1 MNIENFTLIV
11 FISLI
16 LVVCT
21 TFIFYEFLRFISDF
35 TPKLKIKPRK
45 RIIFVILAMFFAH
58 TVCIWLYAAAY
69 YLMVRELGL
78 GGFTDHLQVDF
89 LSYVYFSAESYT
101 SLGVNDLIPKDAFR
115 FIAGVEA
122 LNGLLFIGWS
132 VTFTYL
138 MMERFWGMHERKIKS

>member
-1 MNIENFTLIV
+1 MNIENFALIV
-11 FISLI
+11 LISVL
-16 LVVCT
+16 LVICT
-21 TFIFYEFLRFISDF
+21 TFIFYEFLRFIWDYS
-35 TPKLKIKPRK
+35 PKLKVAPRK
-45 RIIFVILAMFFAH
+45 RIIFIILAMFFAH
-58 TVCIWLYAAAY
+58 TLCIWIYATAY
-69 YLMVRELGL
+69 YLIIEKLGM

-138 MMERFWGMHERKIKS
+138 MMERFWGMHERKRKS